1 MRACLAASAP
11 RRLHLV
17 TAPRARTRHR
27 AGGNVAQ
34 RDSQG
39 DADRLRERGVVRR
52 GCVCPVQE
60 CLWRHR
66 RGAHAR
72 SPRSLLVAGR
82 KNMRFSEKHAH
93 AHTARPARRFA
104 GHAGGS
110 LGGRV
115 CIEIAHFN
123 TNEDGTTGQAEAA
136 GCLHVGDVLVAV
148 EGASL
153 RGVPFQQILATIRAA
168 PRYSPARPARRV
180 ARLIYLSAPS
190 SCHCSTW
197 HAIFCWVSELC
208 LAQAIVPDLR
218 DPEGQSGCGRGC
230 QSGCGRPPQFH
241 EEIDHG
247 RGCRH
252 RRLVRRS
259 LQPPE

>member
-1 MRACLAASAP
+1 MLPSAILKEMPTDFENVVSFAEGACAPFKSARGAIVVAHTHARLGLCLSLAARICDFQKSMLTP
-11 RRLHLV
+11 TRPG
-17 TAPRARTRHR
+17 PRA
-27 AGGNVAQ
+27 
-34 RDSQG
+34 
-39 DADRLRERGVVRR
+39 
-52 GCVCPVQE
+52 
-60 CLWRHR
+60 
-66 RGAHAR
+66 
-72 SPRSLLVAGR
+72 
-82 KNMRFSEKHAH
+82 
-93 AHTARPARRFA
+93 
-104 GHAGGS
+104 GS
-110 LGGRV
+110 LGMQVGR
-115 CIEIAHFN
+115 CEGEFASSIQHFN

-230 QSGCGRPPQFH
+230 GRGCQSGCGRPPQFH